1 MNQQKEYHPF
11 INGPFG
17 ETLKAIQE
25 ETGAKVNIP
34 PPSANKNEISI
45 SGETNSVALA
55 KDIILRLVGD
65 KRKRCKTVQVEVRK
79 QQHRYVI
86 GPKGGTIQE
95 ILKQTGVSIEMPST
109 DNPSET
115 ITLRG
120 EQEKLGPALTLV
132 YEKAHSEIDDE
143 IDAPS
148 WLQKYI
154 IGPKGSHF
162 QQISTDFA
170 STVTVNFVAADN
182 KIKLHGP
189 TKDVD
194 RAKEVLESEVRR
206 VKKEVAVGE
215 MKVDPK
221 YHRFLIGK
229 AGATINLIRQKTG
242 ATVTIPTAI
251 DGSGDP
257 HNGSPACDIIRI
269 EGNPRQVE
277 LAKAELDAI
286 IKKRMETDAL
296 VTKEVPI
303 EQRFHRQIIGSKGET
318 IREIRDRFNQVIG
331 SFLISIFNFLY

>member
-1 MNQQKEYHPF
+1 M
-11 INGPFG
+11 
-17 ETLKAIQE
+17 
-25 ETGAKVNIP
+25 
-34 PPSANKNEISI
+34 
-45 SGETNSVALA
+45 
-55 KDIILRLVGD
+55 
-65 KRKRCKTVQVEVRK
+65 QVEVRK

-86 GPKGGTIQE
+86 GPKGVTIQE
-95 ILKQTGVSIEMPST
+95 ILKETGVSIEMPPS

-120 EQEKLGPALTLV
+120 EQDKLGPALTLV

-162 QQISTDFA
+162 QEISGDFA
-170 STVTVNFVAADN
+170 STVTVNFVSAEN

-194 RAKEVLESEVRR
+194 RAKEVLSSEVRR
-206 VKKEVAVGE
+206 VKKDVAVGE

-242 ATVTIPTAI
+242 ATVTIPTPT

-257 HNGSPACDIIRI
+257 SSSSDIIRI

-277 LAKAELDAI
+277 LAKTELDAI
-286 IKKRMETDAL
+286 IKKRIETDAL

-318 IREIRDRFNQVIG
+318 IREIRDRFNQVI
-331 SFLISIFNFLY
+331 SLVI

>member
-1 MNQQKEYHPF
+1 M
-11 INGPFG
+11 
-17 ETLKAIQE
+17 
-25 ETGAKVNIP
+25 
-34 PPSANKNEISI
+34 
-45 SGETNSVALA
+45 
-55 KDIILRLVGD
+55 
-65 KRKRCKTVQVEVRK
+65 
-79 QQHRYVI
+79 I
-86 GPKGGTIQE
+86 GPKGVTIQE
-95 ILKQTGVSIEMPST
+95 ILKQTGVSIEMPPT

-162 QQISTDFA
+162 QEISADFA
-170 STVTVNFVAADN
+170 STVTVNFVAAEN

-194 RAKEVLESEVRR
+194 RAKEVLEGEVRR
-206 VKKEVAVGE
+206 VKKDVAVGE

-251 DGSGDP
+251 DGSGDGSNAP
-257 HNGSPACDIIRI
+257 ANGSGGDIIRI

-318 IREIRDRFNQVIG
+318 IREIRDRFNQVI
-331 SFLISIFNFLY
+331 